1 MIIFMT
7 YHIRPLCAQNLPTL
21 CTKKSA
27 HFVLQFKNKLALM
40 AAQLREKLQPLV
52 LDRVRETIKELGRG
66 SYGVVIEV
74 MVNGRKC
81 AGKKLHD
88 YLVMV
93 G

>member
-1 MIIFMT
+1 M
-7 YHIRPLCAQNLPTL
+7 
-21 CTKKSA
+21 
-27 HFVLQFKNKLALM
+27 LQFKNKLALM

-74 MVNGRKC
+74 MVNGRQC

-88 YLVMV
+88 FLVTV

>member
-1 MIIFMT
+1 
-7 YHIRPLCAQNLPTL
+7 
-21 CTKKSA
+21 
-27 HFVLQFKNKLALM
+27 M

-74 MVNGRKC
+74 MVNGRQC

-88 YLVMV
+88 FLVTV